1 MKKKSLWLIVL
12 TVVMCLSFSIALA
25 ACGEKEEDKYSSATV
40 LQIANKDELQA
51 EWYEDGE
58 DRTVKLTLPPELTE
72 NDVRITSNN
81 PAVVLVEGKTLKAA
95 GVGMA
100 KITVFA
106 DDESDSVNIRVKQ
119 SLKEITIT
127 NKSELRKIL
136 VNEER
141 TVEFSVRPDAYDV
154 ENAKVEI
161 TSSNASVV
169 SVNDKTAKAV
179 GLGDATLTVKIGNIS
194 DSVDVS
200 VVNMSNPTFGIGDGT
215 VVKGLTGKKIE
226 LPFAALSCDG
236 KDLRDYVEA
245 VCDNGLTFDKKTM
258 SVTAAQKGEYS
269 VTMSVADPR
278 DVSKSTSV
286 TFTVQTYR
294 NIFADYNGYGNIG
307 YESYEDGKQFVADAE
322 QVTSFD
328 RWDATFASF
337 DMIPSRTYYAEI
349 VIDSESKADWSTF
362 YGMTHSVKGDASRWL
377 TAYMDR
383 GAAVTRD
390 PDPADEE
397 SRYYSGARDFRIK
410 DIDIE
415 NDMNCWELH
424 QGNNPKTQILYSY
437 GLNRFRGLDKIE
449 SFPCKLATARIGD
462 FFYFF
467 VNDDYVCTVTN
478 EYLQGK
484 DTVPGY
490 FQQTGIQT
498 DIKNIVWLSGAE
510 AEAKFNALTD
520 NGSKMFGE
528 FAPSEWWKAEN
539 EASEHI
545 THATDNDKGANYTFD
560 TDALTGENKGIVTP
574 YIFFDGNF
582 TFEWEYQFDPSTTA
596 GNWDRFMALEVRH
609 LRDENE
615 QWGSNYSNKYA
626 FLFGSSWQ
634 KNGDNDLCAMV
645 KCFSKNKP
653 NDWDWEHPAVVSG
666 GQEWYSNSEKLK
678 YSVTRICMENDEGK
692 PFARYTF
699 VIQRADGTERSE
711 WTYDDYGL
719 DKWNSPCEPV
729 ILLWK
734 NKGVKGTYSNVKWS
748 IPEKSIS
755 IINKKTLQE
764 KWVVGEDNRTVGI
777 SVTGNLGSSVTVTSS
792 NTDVISVDGNT
803 LKAVGGGTATIT
815 VKCGDFTDSVQI
827 TVTPALESVSIT
839 NKEDLSAAW
848 KLSAGGTR
856 EVGVAFAPAEHY
868 NANNTNVEI
877 ISSNTDVITVS
888 GTTLTPV
895 GVGRTTITIKV
906 GDLTDTIQ
914 ITITGDK
921 PALSLDSTADIYGV
935 EGSEITLPGFTVISV
950 EGDEVEEP
958 DVTVTCE
965 GVTISD
971 GKFTA
976 TEKGEYTVTYSY
988 EGADDATVKVNV
1000 YRKAISSVFAEGDEV
1015 RVQYTENAD
1024 SMNDEKQTIVL
1035 NTTKNTYA
1043 QFNMAAGKNFY
1054 GEATFVVAA
1063 QGGNDNFYGI
1073 YAADPTNTNR
1083 YLAAMTDRGND
1094 KNNEWFRAVKI
1105 VDFDTTKD
1113 NWTDVSDTKYWCR
1126 NVFAFGRQISEKSE
1140 GSVTIALA
1148 RIDDIF
1154 YMFIDGQ
1161 AVMNFTAEDYNGKD
1175 LVVGIFQKNAV
1186 QNTQI
1191 TAMTY
1196 LSGSEAETKF
1206 NTLTDKG
1213 SKLFDEYKP
1222 DNYWTGVNKSGEH
1235 IESSLE
1241 SGKGANVTF
1250 KDANQDENAS
1260 AITPNLYF
1268 DGDFTFELEFKFAS
1282 GTTGG
1287 NWNKYMRVE
1296 LRNSQYS
1303 DWGVSITA
1311 TAQVNGGNNLCIGA
1325 NVNRSEHGDLNGLW
1339 LKDEGYAKQ
1348 YKFAISRV
1356 CGTNGNAN
1364 YYFKAWQKDGEE
1376 YTLIYNRYLV
1386 GTQLNDFGA
1395 PDMPAIIVIKT
1406 VNVAG
1411 EYTNVKWSI
1420 PEKWK
1425 IPDSR
1430 VEISNKTD
1438 LAQRWIVGT
1447 EEREVGVIVDPN
1459 LFGYYTITSS
1469 APEVV
1474 SVKDNKLKALAAGT
1488 ATVTLTAGNKTD
1500 SVEITVIPVL
1510 SDISISNNEVL
1521 SAAWKLS
1528 DGGTREVGVAFAP
1541 AEHYNANNT
1550 NVEIISSNTDVIT
1563 VSGTTLTP
1571 VGVGRTTITIKV
1583 GDLTDTIQITITGDK
1598 PALSLDSTAD
1608 IYGVEGSEITLPGFT
1623 VISVEGDEVEE
1634 PDVTVTCEGV
1644 TISDGKFTAT
1654 EKGEYTVTYSYEGA
1668 DDATVKVNV
1677 YRKAISSVF
1686 AEGDEV
1692 RVQYTENA
1700 DSMNDEKQTIV
1711 LNTTKNT
1718 YAQFNMAAGKNFYGE
1733 ATFVV
1738 AAQGGNDNFYG
1749 IYAADPTNT
1758 NRYLAAMTDRGN
1770 DKNNEWFR
1778 AVKIVDFDT
1787 TKDNWT
1793 DVISTKFW
1801 CRNVFKYGQKITEK
1815 AEDRVTIA
1823 LARIDD
1829 IFYMFI
1835 DGQAVMGFTAENYN
1849 GKDMVVGI
1857 FQKNAVQ
1864 DTQITA
1870 MNYLSGEEAKTKFNV
1885 LTSNG
1890 SELLGEYRYNDWWEN
1905 VNHASEYISSSE
1917 DAGKG
1922 ANYTFNNALAGENEG
1937 IVTPNI
1943 NFDSDFTFEWEFK
1956 FADGTTG
1963 GNWDK
1968 YMRVELRNSD
1978 NSDWGF
1984 RFTAT
1989 AQVNGSDNLCIGA
2002 NINGTD
2008 SVQDLGGAWSYDE
2021 NYAGQYKFSI
2031 SRKIGTDNT
2040 TFTFKAWKKNVSGE
2054 YELVHD
2060 KSWTGTETKEFGA
2073 ATNPAI
2079 VVIKSVNV
2087 AGEYT
2092 NIKWSA
2098 TATQE

>member
-528 FAPSEWWKAEN
+528 FAPSEWWKTEN

-666 GQEWYSNSEKLK
+666 GQEWYSNSKKLK

-764 KWVVGEDNRTVGI
+764 KWVVGEDDRTVGI

-839 NKEDLSAAW
+839 NKEALSAAW

-856 EVGVAFAPAEHY
+856 NVEIAFNPSDIY
-868 NANNTNVEI
+868 NADNTSVEI

-950 EGDEVEEP
+950 EGDEVENP
-958 DVTVTCE
+958 IVTITCDNA
-965 GVTISD
+965 TISD

-1043 QFNMAAGKNFY
+1043 QFNMAADKNFY
-1054 GEATFVVAA
+1054 AEATFVIAA
-1063 QGGNDNFYGI
+1063 QDGN
-1073 YAADPTNTNR
+1073 
-1083 YLAAMTDRGND
+1083 
-1094 KNNEWFRAVKI
+1094 
-1105 VDFDTTKD
+1105 
-1113 NWTDVSDTKYWCR
+1113 
-1126 NVFAFGRQISEKSE
+1126 Q
-1140 GSVTIALA
+1140 
-1148 RIDDIF
+1148 
-1154 YMFIDGQ
+1154 
-1161 AVMNFTAEDYNGKD
+1161 
-1175 LVVGIFQKNAV
+1175 
-1186 QNTQI
+1186 
-1191 TAMTY
+1191 
-1196 LSGSEAETKF
+1196 
-1206 NTLTDKG
+1206 
-1213 SKLFDEYKP
+1213 
-1222 DNYWTGVNKSGEH
+1222 
-1235 IESSLE
+1235 
-1241 SGKGANVTF
+1241 
-1250 KDANQDENAS
+1250 
-1260 AITPNLYF
+1260 
-1268 DGDFTFELEFKFAS
+1268 
-1282 GTTGG
+1282 
-1287 NWNKYMRVE
+1287 
-1296 LRNSQYS
+1296 
-1303 DWGVSITA
+1303 
-1311 TAQVNGGNNLCIGA
+1311 
-1325 NVNRSEHGDLNGLW
+1325 
-1339 LKDEGYAKQ
+1339 
-1348 YKFAISRV
+1348 
-1356 CGTNGNAN
+1356 
-1364 YYFKAWQKDGEE
+1364 
-1376 YTLIYNRYLV
+1376 
-1386 GTQLNDFGA
+1386 
-1395 PDMPAIIVIKT
+1395 
-1406 VNVAG
+1406 
-1411 EYTNVKWSI
+1411 
-1420 PEKWK
+1420 
-1425 IPDSR
+1425 
-1430 VEISNKTD
+1430 
-1438 LAQRWIVGT
+1438 
-1447 EEREVGVIVDPN
+1447 
-1459 LFGYYTITSS
+1459 
-1469 APEVV
+1469 
-1474 SVKDNKLKALAAGT
+1474 
-1488 ATVTLTAGNKTD
+1488 
-1500 SVEITVIPVL
+1500 
-1510 SDISISNNEVL
+1510 
-1521 SAAWKLS
+1521 
-1528 DGGTREVGVAFAP
+1528 
-1541 AEHYNANNT
+1541 
-1550 NVEIISSNTDVIT
+1550 
-1563 VSGTTLTP
+1563 
-1571 VGVGRTTITIKV
+1571 
-1583 GDLTDTIQITITGDK
+1583 
-1598 PALSLDSTAD
+1598 
-1608 IYGVEGSEITLPGFT
+1608 
-1623 VISVEGDEVEE
+1623 
-1634 PDVTVTCEGV
+1634 
-1644 TISDGKFTAT
+1644 
-1654 EKGEYTVTYSYEGA
+1654 
-1668 DDATVKVNV
+1668 
-1677 YRKAISSVF
+1677 
-1686 AEGDEV
+1686 
-1692 RVQYTENA
+1692 
-1700 DSMNDEKQTIV
+1700 
-1711 LNTTKNT
+1711 
-1718 YAQFNMAAGKNFYGE
+1718 
-1733 ATFVV
+1733 
-1738 AAQGGNDNFYG
+1738 NFYG

>member
-437 GLNRFRGLDKIE
+437 GLYRFRGLDKIE

-545 THATDNDKGANYTFD
+545 AHATDNDKGANYTFD

-634 KNGDNDLCAMV
+634 KNVDNDLCAMV

-653 NDWDWEHPAVVSG
+653 NDWDWERPTMSPG
-666 GQEWYSNSEKLK
+666 GKEWYSNSEKLK

-748 IPEKSIS
+748 IP
-755 IINKKTLQE
+755 Q
-764 KWVVGEDNRTVGI
+764 
-777 SVTGNLGSSVTVTSS
+777 
-792 NTDVISVDGNT
+792 DG
-803 LKAVGGGTATIT
+803 
-815 VKCGDFTDSVQI
+815 
-827 TVTPALESVSIT
+827 
-839 NKEDLSAAW
+839 
-848 KLSAGGTR
+848 
-856 EVGVAFAPAEHY
+856 
-868 NANNTNVEI
+868 VEI
-877 ISSNTDVITVS
+877 SNKPVLSLEDSS
-888 GTTLTPV
+888 PV
-895 GVGRTTITIKV
+895 YGMV
-906 GDLTDTIQ
+906 GD
-914 ITITGDK
+914 
-921 PALSLDSTADIYGV
+921 
-935 EGSEITLPGFTVISV
+935 EIILPEYTVISV
-950 EGDEVEEP
+950 EGDEVQNPE
-958 DVTVTCE
+958 VLITCE
-965 GVTISD
+965 NANIST
-971 GKFTA
+971 GIFTA
-976 TEKGEYTVTYSY
+976 TQSGKYIVTYSY
-988 EGADDATVKVNV
+988 QGADEVRVAVYV
-1000 YRKAISSVFAEGDEV
+1000 YRKVISSIFAEGDEV
-1015 RVQYTENAD
+1015 KVQYIENTD
-1024 SMNDEKQTIVL
+1024 CIDDEKQTITL
-1035 NTTKNTYA
+1035 DTTKNTYA
-1043 QFNMAAGKNFY
+1043 QFNMAADKNFY
-1054 GEATFVVAA
+1054 AEATFVISP
-1063 QGGNDNFYGI
+1063 QSRNQNFYGL
-1073 YAADPTNTNR
+1073 YAADPTVPNR
-1083 YLAAMTDRGND
+1083 YLAVMTDRGVITE
-1094 KNNEWFRAVKI
+1094 EWHRAVKVI
-1105 VDFDTTKD
+1105 DFDTTKE
-1113 NWTDVSDTKYWCR
+1113 NWTDV
-1126 NVFAFGRQISEKSE
+1126 E
-1140 GSVTIALA
+1140 
-1148 RIDDIF
+1148 
-1154 YMFIDGQ
+1154 
-1161 AVMNFTAEDYNGKD
+1161 
-1175 LVVGIFQKNAV
+1175 
-1186 QNTQI
+1186 
-1191 TAMTY
+1191 
-1196 LSGSEAETKF
+1196 
-1206 NTLTDKG
+1206 
-1213 SKLFDEYKP
+1213 
-1222 DNYWTGVNKSGEH
+1222 
-1235 IESSLE
+1235 
-1241 SGKGANVTF
+1241 
-1250 KDANQDENAS
+1250 
-1260 AITPNLYF
+1260 
-1268 DGDFTFELEFKFAS
+1268 
-1282 GTTGG
+1282 
-1287 NWNKYMRVE
+1287 
-1296 LRNSQYS
+1296 
-1303 DWGVSITA
+1303 
-1311 TAQVNGGNNLCIGA
+1311 
-1325 NVNRSEHGDLNGLW
+1325 
-1339 LKDEGYAKQ
+1339 
-1348 YKFAISRV
+1348 
-1356 CGTNGNAN
+1356 
-1364 YYFKAWQKDGEE
+1364 
-1376 YTLIYNRYLV
+1376 
-1386 GTQLNDFGA
+1386 
-1395 PDMPAIIVIKT
+1395 
-1406 VNVAG
+1406 
-1411 EYTNVKWSI
+1411 
-1420 PEKWK
+1420 
-1425 IPDSR
+1425 
-1430 VEISNKTD
+1430 
-1438 LAQRWIVGT
+1438 
-1447 EEREVGVIVDPN
+1447 
-1459 LFGYYTITSS
+1459 
-1469 APEVV
+1469 
-1474 SVKDNKLKALAAGT
+1474 
-1488 ATVTLTAGNKTD
+1488 
-1500 SVEITVIPVL
+1500 
-1510 SDISISNNEVL
+1510 
-1521 SAAWKLS
+1521 
-1528 DGGTREVGVAFAP
+1528 
-1541 AEHYNANNT
+1541 
-1550 NVEIISSNTDVIT
+1550 
-1563 VSGTTLTP
+1563 
-1571 VGVGRTTITIKV
+1571 
-1583 GDLTDTIQITITGDK
+1583 
-1598 PALSLDSTAD
+1598 
-1608 IYGVEGSEITLPGFT
+1608 
-1623 VISVEGDEVEE
+1623 
-1634 PDVTVTCEGV
+1634 
-1644 TISDGKFTAT
+1644 
-1654 EKGEYTVTYSYEGA
+1654 
-1668 DDATVKVNV
+1668 
-1677 YRKAISSVF
+1677 
-1686 AEGDEV
+1686 
-1692 RVQYTENA
+1692 
-1700 DSMNDEKQTIV
+1700 
-1711 LNTTKNT
+1711 
-1718 YAQFNMAAGKNFYGE
+1718 
-1733 ATFVV
+1733 
-1738 AAQGGNDNFYG
+1738 
-1749 IYAADPTNT
+1749 
-1758 NRYLAAMTDRGN
+1758 
-1770 DKNNEWFR
+1770 
-1778 AVKIVDFDT
+1778 
-1787 TKDNWT
+1787 
-1793 DVISTKFW
+1793 STKFW

-1885 LTSNG
+1885 LTSHG
-1890 SELLGEYRYNDWWEN
+1890 SELLGEYRYNDWWEGTN
-1905 VNHASEYISSSE
+1905 SASEHISSSA
-1917 DAGKG
+1917 DASKG
-1922 ANYTFNNALAGENEG
+1922 TNFTFTGAVQDENAGV
-1937 IVTPNI
+1937 VTPNI

-1956 FADGTTG
+1956 FADGTTTG

-2060 KSWTGTETKEFGA
+2060 KSWTGTETKWFGA

>member
-337 DMIPSRTYYAEI
+337 DMQPSKTYYAEL
-349 VIDSESKADWSTF
+349 VIDSASKADWSTF

-437 GLNRFRGLDKIE
+437 GLYRFRGLDKIE

-748 IPEKSIS
+748 IP
-755 IINKKTLQE
+755 Q
-764 KWVVGEDNRTVGI
+764 
-777 SVTGNLGSSVTVTSS
+777 
-792 NTDVISVDGNT
+792 DG
-803 LKAVGGGTATIT
+803 
-815 VKCGDFTDSVQI
+815 
-827 TVTPALESVSIT
+827 
-839 NKEDLSAAW
+839 
-848 KLSAGGTR
+848 
-856 EVGVAFAPAEHY
+856 
-868 NANNTNVEI
+868 VEI
-877 ISSNTDVITVS
+877 SNKPVLSLEDSS
-888 GTTLTPV
+888 PV
-895 GVGRTTITIKV
+895 YGMV
-906 GDLTDTIQ
+906 GD
-914 ITITGDK
+914 
-921 PALSLDSTADIYGV
+921 
-935 EGSEITLPGFTVISV
+935 EIILPEYTVISV
-950 EGDEVEEP
+950 EGDEVQNPE
-958 DVTVTCE
+958 VLITCE
-965 GVTISD
+965 NANIST
-971 GKFTA
+971 GIFTA
-976 TEKGEYTVTYSY
+976 TQSGKYIVTYSY
-988 EGADDATVKVNV
+988 QGADEVRVAVYV
-1000 YRKAISSVFAEGDEV
+1000 YRKVISSIFAEGDEV
-1015 RVQYTENAD
+1015 KVQYIENTD
-1024 SMNDEKQTIVL
+1024 CIDDEKQTITL
-1035 NTTKNTYA
+1035 DTTKNTYA
-1043 QFNMAAGKNFY
+1043 QFNMAADKNFY
-1054 GEATFVVAA
+1054 AEATFVVAA

-1073 YAADPTNTNR
+1073 YAADPTVPNR
-1083 YLAAMTDRGND
+1083 YLAVMTDRGVITE
-1094 KNNEWFRAVKI
+1094 EWHRAVKVI
-1105 VDFDTTKD
+1105 DFDTTKE
-1113 NWTDVSDTKYWCR
+1113 NWTDVESTKFWCR
-1126 NVFAFGRQISEKSE
+1126 NVFQYGQKITEKAE

-1148 RIDDIF
+1148 RVNDIF
-1154 YMFIDGQ
+1154 YM
-1161 AVMNFTAEDYNGKD
+1161 
-1175 LVVGIFQKNAV
+1175 L
-1186 QNTQI
+1186 
-1191 TAMTY
+1191 
-1196 LSGSEAETKF
+1196 
-1206 NTLTDKG
+1206 
-1213 SKLFDEYKP
+1213 
-1222 DNYWTGVNKSGEH
+1222 
-1235 IESSLE
+1235 
-1241 SGKGANVTF
+1241 
-1250 KDANQDENAS
+1250 
-1260 AITPNLYF
+1260 
-1268 DGDFTFELEFKFAS
+1268 
-1282 GTTGG
+1282 
-1287 NWNKYMRVE
+1287 
-1296 LRNSQYS
+1296 
-1303 DWGVSITA
+1303 
-1311 TAQVNGGNNLCIGA
+1311 
-1325 NVNRSEHGDLNGLW
+1325 
-1339 LKDEGYAKQ
+1339 
-1348 YKFAISRV
+1348 
-1356 CGTNGNAN
+1356 
-1364 YYFKAWQKDGEE
+1364 
-1376 YTLIYNRYLV
+1376 
-1386 GTQLNDFGA
+1386 
-1395 PDMPAIIVIKT
+1395 
-1406 VNVAG
+1406 
-1411 EYTNVKWSI
+1411 
-1420 PEKWK
+1420 
-1425 IPDSR
+1425 
-1430 VEISNKTD
+1430 
-1438 LAQRWIVGT
+1438 
-1447 EEREVGVIVDPN
+1447 
-1459 LFGYYTITSS
+1459 
-1469 APEVV
+1469 
-1474 SVKDNKLKALAAGT
+1474 
-1488 ATVTLTAGNKTD
+1488 
-1500 SVEITVIPVL
+1500 
-1510 SDISISNNEVL
+1510 
-1521 SAAWKLS
+1521 
-1528 DGGTREVGVAFAP
+1528 
-1541 AEHYNANNT
+1541 
-1550 NVEIISSNTDVIT
+1550 
-1563 VSGTTLTP
+1563 
-1571 VGVGRTTITIKV
+1571 
-1583 GDLTDTIQITITGDK
+1583 
-1598 PALSLDSTAD
+1598 
-1608 IYGVEGSEITLPGFT
+1608 
-1623 VISVEGDEVEE
+1623 
-1634 PDVTVTCEGV
+1634 
-1644 TISDGKFTAT
+1644 
-1654 EKGEYTVTYSYEGA
+1654 
-1668 DDATVKVNV
+1668 
-1677 YRKAISSVF
+1677 
-1686 AEGDEV
+1686 
-1692 RVQYTENA
+1692 
-1700 DSMNDEKQTIV
+1700 
-1711 LNTTKNT
+1711 
-1718 YAQFNMAAGKNFYGE
+1718 
-1733 ATFVV
+1733 
-1738 AAQGGNDNFYG
+1738 
-1749 IYAADPTNT
+1749 
-1758 NRYLAAMTDRGN
+1758 
-1770 DKNNEWFR
+1770 
-1778 AVKIVDFDT
+1778 
-1787 TKDNWT
+1787 
-1793 DVISTKFW
+1793 
-1801 CRNVFKYGQKITEK
+1801 
-1815 AEDRVTIA
+1815 
-1823 LARIDD
+1823 
-1829 IFYMFI
+1829 I
-1835 DGQAVMGFTAENYN
+1835 DGQAVMGFTAQDYN
-1849 GKDMVVGI
+1849 GKNMVVGV
-1857 FQKNAVQ
+1857 FQKNAVSG
-1864 DTQITA
+1864 TQITA
-1870 MNYLSGEEAKTKFNV
+1870 MNYVSGDAAQTKFNA
-1885 LTSNG
+1885 LTQNG
-1890 SELLGEYRYNDWWEN
+1890 SDLLGEYRYNIWWEEN
-1905 VNHASEYISSSE
+1905 NSASEHISSSP
-1917 DAGKG
+1917 DASKG
-1922 ANYTFNNALAGENEG
+1922 TNFTFTGAVQDENAGV
-1937 IVTPNI
+1937 VTPNI
-1943 NFDSDFTFEWEFK
+1943 NFDSDFTFEWEFE
-1956 FADGTTG
+1956 FAEGTTG

-1968 YMRVELRNSD
+1968 YMSVELRTAE

-1984 RFTAT
+1984 KFITS
-1989 AQVNGSDNLCIGA
+1989 AQVNGDNNICISA
-2002 NINGTD
+2002 NINVDTN
-2008 SVQDLGGAWSYDE
+2008 SDLGGAWMYDE
-2021 NYAGQYKFSI
+2021 NYAGHFKFAV
-2031 SRKIGTDNT
+2031 SRKINAEST
-2040 TFTFKAWKKNVSGE
+2040 TITFKAWKLNEDGE

-2060 KSWTGTETKEFGA
+2060 KSWTGTEVKEFGA
-2073 ATNPAI
+2073 ANSPAI
-2079 VVIKSVNV
+2079 VVIKTVNCE
-2087 AGEYT
+2087 GEYT

>member
-528 FAPSEWWKAEN
+528 FAPSEWWKTEN

-666 GQEWYSNSEKLK
+666 GQEWYSNSKKLK

-699 VIQRADGTERSE
+699 VIQRADGTERSV
-711 WTYDDYGL
+711 WKYDDYGL

-748 IPEKSIS
+748 IPQADKPVLSLEDSS
-755 IINKKTLQE
+755 P
-764 KWVVGEDNRTVGI
+764 VYGMVGD
-777 SVTGNLGSSVTVTSS
+777 
-792 NTDVISVDGNT
+792 
-803 LKAVGGGTATIT
+803 
-815 VKCGDFTDSVQI
+815 
-827 TVTPALESVSIT
+827 
-839 NKEDLSAAW
+839 
-848 KLSAGGTR
+848 
-856 EVGVAFAPAEHY
+856 
-868 NANNTNVEI
+868 EI
-877 ISSNTDVITVS
+877 I
-888 GTTLTPV
+888 
-895 GVGRTTITIKV
+895 
-906 GDLTDTIQ
+906 
-914 ITITGDK
+914 
-921 PALSLDSTADIYGV
+921 
-935 EGSEITLPGFTVISV
+935 LPEYTVISV
-950 EGDEVEEP
+950 EGDEVQNPE
-958 DVTVTCE
+958 VLITCE
-965 GVTISD
+965 NANIST
-971 GKFTA
+971 GIFTA
-976 TEKGEYTVTYSY
+976 TQSGKYIVTYSY
-988 EGADDATVKVNV
+988 QGADEVSVAVYV
-1000 YRKAISSVFAEGDEV
+1000 YRKVISSIFAEGDEV
-1015 RVQYTENAD
+1015 KVQYIENTD
-1024 SMNDEKQTIVL
+1024 CIDDEKQTITL
-1035 NTTKNTYA
+1035 DTTKNTYA
-1043 QFNMAAGKNFY
+1043 QFNMAADKNFY
-1054 GEATFVVAA
+1054 AEATFAISP
-1063 QGGNDNFYGI
+1063 QSGNQNFYGL
-1073 YAADPTNTNR
+1073 YAADPTVPNR
-1083 YLAAMTDRGND
+1083 YLAVMTDRGVITE
-1094 KNNEWFRAVKI
+1094 EWHRAVKVI
-1105 VDFDTTKD
+1105 DFDTTKE
-1113 NWTDVSDTKYWCR
+1113 NWTDVESTKFWCR
-1126 NVFAFGRQISEKSE
+1126 NVFQYGQKITEKAE

-1148 RIDDIF
+1148 RVNDIF
-1154 YMFIDGQ
+1154 YM
-1161 AVMNFTAEDYNGKD
+1161 
-1175 LVVGIFQKNAV
+1175 L
-1186 QNTQI
+1186 
-1191 TAMTY
+1191 
-1196 LSGSEAETKF
+1196 
-1206 NTLTDKG
+1206 
-1213 SKLFDEYKP
+1213 
-1222 DNYWTGVNKSGEH
+1222 
-1235 IESSLE
+1235 
-1241 SGKGANVTF
+1241 
-1250 KDANQDENAS
+1250 
-1260 AITPNLYF
+1260 
-1268 DGDFTFELEFKFAS
+1268 
-1282 GTTGG
+1282 
-1287 NWNKYMRVE
+1287 
-1296 LRNSQYS
+1296 
-1303 DWGVSITA
+1303 
-1311 TAQVNGGNNLCIGA
+1311 
-1325 NVNRSEHGDLNGLW
+1325 
-1339 LKDEGYAKQ
+1339 
-1348 YKFAISRV
+1348 
-1356 CGTNGNAN
+1356 
-1364 YYFKAWQKDGEE
+1364 
-1376 YTLIYNRYLV
+1376 
-1386 GTQLNDFGA
+1386 
-1395 PDMPAIIVIKT
+1395 
-1406 VNVAG
+1406 
-1411 EYTNVKWSI
+1411 
-1420 PEKWK
+1420 
-1425 IPDSR
+1425 
-1430 VEISNKTD
+1430 
-1438 LAQRWIVGT
+1438 
-1447 EEREVGVIVDPN
+1447 
-1459 LFGYYTITSS
+1459 
-1469 APEVV
+1469 
-1474 SVKDNKLKALAAGT
+1474 
-1488 ATVTLTAGNKTD
+1488 
-1500 SVEITVIPVL
+1500 
-1510 SDISISNNEVL
+1510 
-1521 SAAWKLS
+1521 
-1528 DGGTREVGVAFAP
+1528 
-1541 AEHYNANNT
+1541 
-1550 NVEIISSNTDVIT
+1550 
-1563 VSGTTLTP
+1563 
-1571 VGVGRTTITIKV
+1571 
-1583 GDLTDTIQITITGDK
+1583 
-1598 PALSLDSTAD
+1598 
-1608 IYGVEGSEITLPGFT
+1608 
-1623 VISVEGDEVEE
+1623 
-1634 PDVTVTCEGV
+1634 
-1644 TISDGKFTAT
+1644 
-1654 EKGEYTVTYSYEGA
+1654 
-1668 DDATVKVNV
+1668 
-1677 YRKAISSVF
+1677 
-1686 AEGDEV
+1686 
-1692 RVQYTENA
+1692 
-1700 DSMNDEKQTIV
+1700 
-1711 LNTTKNT
+1711 
-1718 YAQFNMAAGKNFYGE
+1718 
-1733 ATFVV
+1733 
-1738 AAQGGNDNFYG
+1738 
-1749 IYAADPTNT
+1749 
-1758 NRYLAAMTDRGN
+1758 
-1770 DKNNEWFR
+1770 
-1778 AVKIVDFDT
+1778 
-1787 TKDNWT
+1787 
-1793 DVISTKFW
+1793 
-1801 CRNVFKYGQKITEK
+1801 
-1815 AEDRVTIA
+1815 
-1823 LARIDD
+1823 
-1829 IFYMFI
+1829 I
-1835 DGQAVMGFTAENYN
+1835 DGQAVMGFTAQDYN
-1849 GKDMVVGI
+1849 GKNMVVGV
-1857 FQKNAVQ
+1857 FQKNAVSG
-1864 DTQITA
+1864 TQITA
-1870 MNYLSGEEAKTKFNV
+1870 MNYVSGDAAQTKFNA
-1885 LTSNG
+1885 LTQNG
-1890 SELLGEYRYNDWWEN
+1890 SDLLGEYRYDSWWEETN
-1905 VNHASEYISSSE
+1905 SASEHISSSA
-1917 DAGKG
+1917 DASKG
-1922 ANYTFNNALAGENEG
+1922 TNFTFTGAVQGENAG
-1937 IVTPNI
+1937 VVTPNI
-1943 NFDSDFTFEWEFK
+1943 NFDGDFTFEWEFK

-1984 RFTAT
+1984 GFTAT

-2060 KSWTGTETKEFGA
+2060 KSWTGTETKWFGA

>member
-498 DIKNIVWLSGAE
+498 DIKNIVWLSAAE

-528 FAPSEWWKAEN
+528 FAPSEWWKTEN

-666 GQEWYSNSEKLK
+666 GQEWYSNSKKLK

-748 IPEKSIS
+748 IP
-755 IINKKTLQE
+755 Q
-764 KWVVGEDNRTVGI
+764 
-777 SVTGNLGSSVTVTSS
+777 
-792 NTDVISVDGNT
+792 DG
-803 LKAVGGGTATIT
+803 
-815 VKCGDFTDSVQI
+815 
-827 TVTPALESVSIT
+827 
-839 NKEDLSAAW
+839 
-848 KLSAGGTR
+848 
-856 EVGVAFAPAEHY
+856 
-868 NANNTNVEI
+868 VEI
-877 ISSNTDVITVS
+877 SNKPVLSLEDSS
-888 GTTLTPV
+888 PV
-895 GVGRTTITIKV
+895 YGMV
-906 GDLTDTIQ
+906 GD
-914 ITITGDK
+914 
-921 PALSLDSTADIYGV
+921 
-935 EGSEITLPGFTVISV
+935 EIILPEYTVISV
-950 EGDEVEEP
+950 EGDEVQNPE
-958 DVTVTCE
+958 VLITCE
-965 GVTISD
+965 NANIST
-971 GKFTA
+971 GIFTA
-976 TEKGEYTVTYSY
+976 TQSGKYIVTYSY
-988 EGADDATVKVNV
+988 QGADEVRVAVYV
-1000 YRKAISSVFAEGDEV
+1000 YRKVISSIFAEGDEV
-1015 RVQYTENAD
+1015 KVQYIENTD
-1024 SMNDEKQTIVL
+1024 CIDDEKQTITL
-1035 NTTKNTYA
+1035 DTTKNTYA
-1043 QFNMAAGKNFY
+1043 QFNMAADKNFY
-1054 GEATFVVAA
+1054 AEATFVVAA

-1073 YAADPTNTNR
+1073 YAADPTVPNR
-1083 YLAAMTDRGND
+1083 YLAVMTDRGVITE
-1094 KNNEWFRAVKI
+1094 EWHRAVKVI
-1105 VDFDTTKD
+1105 DFDTTKE
-1113 NWTDVSDTKYWCR
+1113 NWTDV
-1126 NVFAFGRQISEKSE
+1126 E
-1140 GSVTIALA
+1140 
-1148 RIDDIF
+1148 
-1154 YMFIDGQ
+1154 
-1161 AVMNFTAEDYNGKD
+1161 
-1175 LVVGIFQKNAV
+1175 
-1186 QNTQI
+1186 
-1191 TAMTY
+1191 
-1196 LSGSEAETKF
+1196 
-1206 NTLTDKG
+1206 
-1213 SKLFDEYKP
+1213 
-1222 DNYWTGVNKSGEH
+1222 
-1235 IESSLE
+1235 
-1241 SGKGANVTF
+1241 
-1250 KDANQDENAS
+1250 
-1260 AITPNLYF
+1260 
-1268 DGDFTFELEFKFAS
+1268 
-1282 GTTGG
+1282 
-1287 NWNKYMRVE
+1287 
-1296 LRNSQYS
+1296 
-1303 DWGVSITA
+1303 
-1311 TAQVNGGNNLCIGA
+1311 
-1325 NVNRSEHGDLNGLW
+1325 
-1339 LKDEGYAKQ
+1339 
-1348 YKFAISRV
+1348 
-1356 CGTNGNAN
+1356 
-1364 YYFKAWQKDGEE
+1364 
-1376 YTLIYNRYLV
+1376 
-1386 GTQLNDFGA
+1386 
-1395 PDMPAIIVIKT
+1395 
-1406 VNVAG
+1406 
-1411 EYTNVKWSI
+1411 
-1420 PEKWK
+1420 
-1425 IPDSR
+1425 
-1430 VEISNKTD
+1430 
-1438 LAQRWIVGT
+1438 
-1447 EEREVGVIVDPN
+1447 
-1459 LFGYYTITSS
+1459 
-1469 APEVV
+1469 
-1474 SVKDNKLKALAAGT
+1474 
-1488 ATVTLTAGNKTD
+1488 
-1500 SVEITVIPVL
+1500 
-1510 SDISISNNEVL
+1510 
-1521 SAAWKLS
+1521 
-1528 DGGTREVGVAFAP
+1528 
-1541 AEHYNANNT
+1541 
-1550 NVEIISSNTDVIT
+1550 
-1563 VSGTTLTP
+1563 
-1571 VGVGRTTITIKV
+1571 
-1583 GDLTDTIQITITGDK
+1583 
-1598 PALSLDSTAD
+1598 
-1608 IYGVEGSEITLPGFT
+1608 
-1623 VISVEGDEVEE
+1623 
-1634 PDVTVTCEGV
+1634 
-1644 TISDGKFTAT
+1644 
-1654 EKGEYTVTYSYEGA
+1654 
-1668 DDATVKVNV
+1668 
-1677 YRKAISSVF
+1677 
-1686 AEGDEV
+1686 
-1692 RVQYTENA
+1692 
-1700 DSMNDEKQTIV
+1700 
-1711 LNTTKNT
+1711 
-1718 YAQFNMAAGKNFYGE
+1718 
-1733 ATFVV
+1733 
-1738 AAQGGNDNFYG
+1738 
-1749 IYAADPTNT
+1749 
-1758 NRYLAAMTDRGN
+1758 
-1770 DKNNEWFR
+1770 
-1778 AVKIVDFDT
+1778 
-1787 TKDNWT
+1787 
-1793 DVISTKFW
+1793 STKFW

-1890 SELLGEYRYNDWWEN
+1890 SELLGEYRYSDWWEEN
-1905 VNHASEYISSSE
+1905 NSASEHISSSA
-1917 DAGKG
+1917 DASKG
-1922 ANYTFNNALAGENEG
+1922 TNFTFTGAVQGENAG
-1937 IVTPNI
+1937 VVTPNI
-1943 NFDSDFTFEWEFK
+1943 NFDGDFTFEWEFE
-1956 FADGTTG
+1956 FAEGTTG

-1968 YMRVELRNSD
+1968 YMSVELRTAE

-1984 RFTAT
+1984 KFITS
-1989 AQVNGSDNLCIGA
+1989 AQVNGDNNICISA
-2002 NINGTD
+2002 NINVDTN
-2008 SVQDLGGAWSYDE
+2008 SDLGGAWMYDE
-2021 NYAGQYKFSI
+2021 NYAGHFKFAV
-2031 SRKIGTDNT
+2031 SRKINAEST
-2040 TFTFKAWKKNVSGE
+2040 TITFKAWKLNEDGE

-2060 KSWTGTETKEFGA
+2060 KSWTGTEVKKSWTGTEVKEFGA
-2073 ATNPAI
+2073 ANSPAI
-2079 VVIKSVNV
+2079 VVIKTVNCE
-2087 AGEYT
+2087 GEYT

>member
-528 FAPSEWWKAEN
+528 FAPSEWWKTEN

-666 GQEWYSNSEKLK
+666 GQEWYSNSKKLK

-748 IPEKSIS
+748 IPQADKPVLSLEDSS
-755 IINKKTLQE
+755 P
-764 KWVVGEDNRTVGI
+764 VYGMVGD
-777 SVTGNLGSSVTVTSS
+777 
-792 NTDVISVDGNT
+792 
-803 LKAVGGGTATIT
+803 
-815 VKCGDFTDSVQI
+815 
-827 TVTPALESVSIT
+827 
-839 NKEDLSAAW
+839 
-848 KLSAGGTR
+848 
-856 EVGVAFAPAEHY
+856 
-868 NANNTNVEI
+868 EI
-877 ISSNTDVITVS
+877 I
-888 GTTLTPV
+888 
-895 GVGRTTITIKV
+895 
-906 GDLTDTIQ
+906 
-914 ITITGDK
+914 
-921 PALSLDSTADIYGV
+921 
-935 EGSEITLPGFTVISV
+935 LPEYTVISV
-950 EGDEVEEP
+950 EGDEVQNPE
-958 DVTVTCE
+958 VLITCE
-965 GVTISD
+965 NANIST
-971 GKFTA
+971 GIFTA
-976 TEKGEYTVTYSY
+976 TQSGKYIVTYSY
-988 EGADDATVKVNV
+988 QGADEVSVAVYV
-1000 YRKAISSVFAEGDEV
+1000 YRKVISSIFAEGDEV
-1015 RVQYTENAD
+1015 KVQYIENTD
-1024 SMNDEKQTIVL
+1024 CIDDEKQTITL
-1035 NTTKNTYA
+1035 DTTKNTYA
-1043 QFNMAAGKNFY
+1043 QFNMAADKNFY
-1054 GEATFVVAA
+1054 AEATFAISP
-1063 QGGNDNFYGI
+1063 QSGNQNFYGL
-1073 YAADPTNTNR
+1073 YAADPTVPNR
-1083 YLAAMTDRGND
+1083 YLAVMTDRGVITE
-1094 KNNEWFRAVKI
+1094 EWHRAVKVI
-1105 VDFDTTKD
+1105 DFDTTKE
-1113 NWTDVSDTKYWCR
+1113 NWTDV
-1126 NVFAFGRQISEKSE
+1126 E
-1140 GSVTIALA
+1140 
-1148 RIDDIF
+1148 
-1154 YMFIDGQ
+1154 
-1161 AVMNFTAEDYNGKD
+1161 
-1175 LVVGIFQKNAV
+1175 
-1186 QNTQI
+1186 
-1191 TAMTY
+1191 
-1196 LSGSEAETKF
+1196 
-1206 NTLTDKG
+1206 
-1213 SKLFDEYKP
+1213 
-1222 DNYWTGVNKSGEH
+1222 
-1235 IESSLE
+1235 
-1241 SGKGANVTF
+1241 
-1250 KDANQDENAS
+1250 
-1260 AITPNLYF
+1260 
-1268 DGDFTFELEFKFAS
+1268 
-1282 GTTGG
+1282 
-1287 NWNKYMRVE
+1287 
-1296 LRNSQYS
+1296 
-1303 DWGVSITA
+1303 
-1311 TAQVNGGNNLCIGA
+1311 
-1325 NVNRSEHGDLNGLW
+1325 
-1339 LKDEGYAKQ
+1339 
-1348 YKFAISRV
+1348 
-1356 CGTNGNAN
+1356 
-1364 YYFKAWQKDGEE
+1364 
-1376 YTLIYNRYLV
+1376 
-1386 GTQLNDFGA
+1386 
-1395 PDMPAIIVIKT
+1395 
-1406 VNVAG
+1406 
-1411 EYTNVKWSI
+1411 
-1420 PEKWK
+1420 
-1425 IPDSR
+1425 
-1430 VEISNKTD
+1430 
-1438 LAQRWIVGT
+1438 
-1447 EEREVGVIVDPN
+1447 
-1459 LFGYYTITSS
+1459 
-1469 APEVV
+1469 
-1474 SVKDNKLKALAAGT
+1474 
-1488 ATVTLTAGNKTD
+1488 
-1500 SVEITVIPVL
+1500 
-1510 SDISISNNEVL
+1510 
-1521 SAAWKLS
+1521 
-1528 DGGTREVGVAFAP
+1528 
-1541 AEHYNANNT
+1541 
-1550 NVEIISSNTDVIT
+1550 
-1563 VSGTTLTP
+1563 
-1571 VGVGRTTITIKV
+1571 
-1583 GDLTDTIQITITGDK
+1583 
-1598 PALSLDSTAD
+1598 
-1608 IYGVEGSEITLPGFT
+1608 
-1623 VISVEGDEVEE
+1623 
-1634 PDVTVTCEGV
+1634 
-1644 TISDGKFTAT
+1644 
-1654 EKGEYTVTYSYEGA
+1654 
-1668 DDATVKVNV
+1668 
-1677 YRKAISSVF
+1677 
-1686 AEGDEV
+1686 
-1692 RVQYTENA
+1692 
-1700 DSMNDEKQTIV
+1700 
-1711 LNTTKNT
+1711 
-1718 YAQFNMAAGKNFYGE
+1718 
-1733 ATFVV
+1733 
-1738 AAQGGNDNFYG
+1738 
-1749 IYAADPTNT
+1749 
-1758 NRYLAAMTDRGN
+1758 
-1770 DKNNEWFR
+1770 
-1778 AVKIVDFDT
+1778 
-1787 TKDNWT
+1787 
-1793 DVISTKFW
+1793 STKFW
-1801 CRNVFKYGQKITEK
+1801 CRNVFQYGQKITEK
-1815 AEDRVTIA
+1815 AEGSVAIA
-1823 LARIDD
+1823 LARVND
-1829 IFYMFI
+1829 IFYMLI
-1835 DGQAVMGFTAENYN
+1835 DGQAVMGFTAQDYN
-1849 GKDMVVGI
+1849 GKNMVVGV
-1857 FQKNAVQ
+1857 FQKNAVSG
-1864 DTQITA
+1864 TQITA
-1870 MNYLSGEEAKTKFNV
+1870 MNYVSGDAAQTKFNA
-1885 LTSNG
+1885 LTQNG
-1890 SELLGEYRYNDWWEN
+1890 SDLLGEYRYDSWWEETN
-1905 VNHASEYISSSE
+1905 SASEHISSSA
-1917 DAGKG
+1917 DASKG
-1922 ANYTFNNALAGENEG
+1922 TNFTFTGAVQGENAG
-1937 IVTPNI
+1937 VVTPNI
-1943 NFDSDFTFEWEFK
+1943 NFDGDFTFEWEFK

>member
-437 GLNRFRGLDKIE
+437 GLYRFRGLDKIE

-528 FAPSEWWKAEN
+528 FAPSEWWKTEN

-634 KNGDNDLCAMV
+634 KNDDNDLCAMV

-653 NDWDWEHPAVVSG
+653 NDWDWERPTMSPG
-666 GQEWYSNSEKLK
+666 GKEWYSNSEKLK

-748 IPEKSIS
+748 IP
-755 IINKKTLQE
+755 Q
-764 KWVVGEDNRTVGI
+764 
-777 SVTGNLGSSVTVTSS
+777 
-792 NTDVISVDGNT
+792 DG
-803 LKAVGGGTATIT
+803 
-815 VKCGDFTDSVQI
+815 
-827 TVTPALESVSIT
+827 
-839 NKEDLSAAW
+839 
-848 KLSAGGTR
+848 
-856 EVGVAFAPAEHY
+856 
-868 NANNTNVEI
+868 VEI
-877 ISSNTDVITVS
+877 SNKPVLSLEDSS
-888 GTTLTPV
+888 PV
-895 GVGRTTITIKV
+895 YGMV
-906 GDLTDTIQ
+906 GD
-914 ITITGDK
+914 
-921 PALSLDSTADIYGV
+921 
-935 EGSEITLPGFTVISV
+935 EIILPEYTVISV
-950 EGDEVEEP
+950 EGDEVQNPE
-958 DVTVTCE
+958 VLITCE
-965 GVTISD
+965 NANIST
-971 GKFTA
+971 GIFTA
-976 TEKGEYTVTYSY
+976 TQSGKYIVTYSY
-988 EGADDATVKVNV
+988 QGADEVRVAVYV
-1000 YRKAISSVFAEGDEV
+1000 YRKVISSIFAEGDEV
-1015 RVQYTENAD
+1015 KVQYIENTD
-1024 SMNDEKQTIVL
+1024 CIDDEKQTIVL

-1043 QFNMAAGKNFY
+1043 QFNMAADKNFY
-1054 GEATFVVAA
+1054 AEATFVISP
-1063 QGGNDNFYGI
+1063 QSRNQNFYGL

-1094 KNNEWFRAVKI
+1094 KNDEWFRAVKI

-1113 NWTDVSDTKYWCR
+1113 KWTDVS
-1126 NVFAFGRQISEKSE
+1126 
-1140 GSVTIALA
+1140 
-1148 RIDDIF
+1148 
-1154 YMFIDGQ
+1154 
-1161 AVMNFTAEDYNGKD
+1161 
-1175 LVVGIFQKNAV
+1175 
-1186 QNTQI
+1186 
-1191 TAMTY
+1191 
-1196 LSGSEAETKF
+1196 
-1206 NTLTDKG
+1206 
-1213 SKLFDEYKP
+1213 
-1222 DNYWTGVNKSGEH
+1222 
-1235 IESSLE
+1235 
-1241 SGKGANVTF
+1241 
-1250 KDANQDENAS
+1250 
-1260 AITPNLYF
+1260 
-1268 DGDFTFELEFKFAS
+1268 
-1282 GTTGG
+1282 
-1287 NWNKYMRVE
+1287 
-1296 LRNSQYS
+1296 
-1303 DWGVSITA
+1303 
-1311 TAQVNGGNNLCIGA
+1311 
-1325 NVNRSEHGDLNGLW
+1325 
-1339 LKDEGYAKQ
+1339 
-1348 YKFAISRV
+1348 
-1356 CGTNGNAN
+1356 
-1364 YYFKAWQKDGEE
+1364 
-1376 YTLIYNRYLV
+1376 
-1386 GTQLNDFGA
+1386 
-1395 PDMPAIIVIKT
+1395 
-1406 VNVAG
+1406 
-1411 EYTNVKWSI
+1411 
-1420 PEKWK
+1420 
-1425 IPDSR
+1425 
-1430 VEISNKTD
+1430 
-1438 LAQRWIVGT
+1438 
-1447 EEREVGVIVDPN
+1447 
-1459 LFGYYTITSS
+1459 
-1469 APEVV
+1469 
-1474 SVKDNKLKALAAGT
+1474 
-1488 ATVTLTAGNKTD
+1488 
-1500 SVEITVIPVL
+1500 
-1510 SDISISNNEVL
+1510 
-1521 SAAWKLS
+1521 
-1528 DGGTREVGVAFAP
+1528 
-1541 AEHYNANNT
+1541 
-1550 NVEIISSNTDVIT
+1550 
-1563 VSGTTLTP
+1563 
-1571 VGVGRTTITIKV
+1571 
-1583 GDLTDTIQITITGDK
+1583 
-1598 PALSLDSTAD
+1598 
-1608 IYGVEGSEITLPGFT
+1608 
-1623 VISVEGDEVEE
+1623 
-1634 PDVTVTCEGV
+1634 
-1644 TISDGKFTAT
+1644 
-1654 EKGEYTVTYSYEGA
+1654 
-1668 DDATVKVNV
+1668 
-1677 YRKAISSVF
+1677 
-1686 AEGDEV
+1686 
-1692 RVQYTENA
+1692 
-1700 DSMNDEKQTIV
+1700 
-1711 LNTTKNT
+1711 
-1718 YAQFNMAAGKNFYGE
+1718 
-1733 ATFVV
+1733 
-1738 AAQGGNDNFYG
+1738 
-1749 IYAADPTNT
+1749 
-1758 NRYLAAMTDRGN
+1758 
-1770 DKNNEWFR
+1770 
-1778 AVKIVDFDT
+1778 
-1787 TKDNWT
+1787 
-1793 DVISTKFW
+1793 STKFW

-1890 SELLGEYRYNDWWEN
+1890 SELLGEYRYSGWWED
-1905 VNHASEYISSSE
+1905 VNHASEHISSPA
-1917 DAGKG
+1917 DASKG
-1922 ANYTFNNALAGENEG
+1922 TNFTFTGAVQDENAGV
-1937 IVTPNI
+1937 VTPNI

-1956 FADGTTG
+1956 FADGTTTG

-2060 KSWTGTETKEFGA
+2060 KSWTGTETKWFGE

>member
-245 VCDNGLTFDKKTM
+245 VCDNGLTFEKKTM

-560 TDALTGENKGIVTP
+560 TDALTGENEGIVTP

-582 TFEWEYQFDPSTTA
+582 TFEWEYQFDPSTTE

-645 KCFSKNKP
+645 KCFSKNNP
-653 NDWDWEHPAVVSG
+653 HDWDWEHPAVVSG

-748 IPEKSIS
+748 IP
-755 IINKKTLQE
+755 Q
-764 KWVVGEDNRTVGI
+764 
-777 SVTGNLGSSVTVTSS
+777 
-792 NTDVISVDGNT
+792 DG
-803 LKAVGGGTATIT
+803 
-815 VKCGDFTDSVQI
+815 
-827 TVTPALESVSIT
+827 
-839 NKEDLSAAW
+839 
-848 KLSAGGTR
+848 
-856 EVGVAFAPAEHY
+856 
-868 NANNTNVEI
+868 VEI
-877 ISSNTDVITVS
+877 SNKPVLSLEDSS
-888 GTTLTPV
+888 PV
-895 GVGRTTITIKV
+895 YGMV
-906 GDLTDTIQ
+906 GD
-914 ITITGDK
+914 
-921 PALSLDSTADIYGV
+921 
-935 EGSEITLPGFTVISV
+935 EIILPEYTVISV
-950 EGDEVEEP
+950 EGDEVQNPE
-958 DVTVTCE
+958 VLITCE
-965 GVTISD
+965 NANIST
-971 GKFTA
+971 GIFTA
-976 TEKGEYTVTYSY
+976 TQSGKYIVTYSY
-988 EGADDATVKVNV
+988 QGADEVRVAVYV
-1000 YRKAISSVFAEGDEV
+1000 YRKVISSIFAEGDEV
-1015 RVQYTENAD
+1015 KVQYNENTD
-1024 SMNDEKQTIVL
+1024 CIDDEKQTITL
-1035 NTTKNTYA
+1035 DTTKNTYA
-1043 QFNMAAGKNFY
+1043 QFNMAADKNFY
-1054 GEATFVVAA
+1054 AEATFVIAA
-1063 QGGNDNFYGI
+1063 QERNQNFYGI
-1073 YAADPTNTNR
+1073 YAADPTVPNR
-1083 YLAAMTDRGND
+1083 YLAVMTDRGVITE
-1094 KNNEWFRAVKI
+1094 EWHRAVKVI
-1105 VDFDTTKD
+1105 DFDTTK
-1113 NWTDVSDTKYWCR
+1113 
-1126 NVFAFGRQISEKSE
+1126 E
-1140 GSVTIALA
+1140 
-1148 RIDDIF
+1148 
-1154 YMFIDGQ
+1154 
-1161 AVMNFTAEDYNGKD
+1161 
-1175 LVVGIFQKNAV
+1175 
-1186 QNTQI
+1186 
-1191 TAMTY
+1191 
-1196 LSGSEAETKF
+1196 
-1206 NTLTDKG
+1206 
-1213 SKLFDEYKP
+1213 
-1222 DNYWTGVNKSGEH
+1222 
-1235 IESSLE
+1235 
-1241 SGKGANVTF
+1241 
-1250 KDANQDENAS
+1250 
-1260 AITPNLYF
+1260 
-1268 DGDFTFELEFKFAS
+1268 
-1282 GTTGG
+1282 
-1287 NWNKYMRVE
+1287 
-1296 LRNSQYS
+1296 
-1303 DWGVSITA
+1303 
-1311 TAQVNGGNNLCIGA
+1311 
-1325 NVNRSEHGDLNGLW
+1325 
-1339 LKDEGYAKQ
+1339 
-1348 YKFAISRV
+1348 
-1356 CGTNGNAN
+1356 
-1364 YYFKAWQKDGEE
+1364 
-1376 YTLIYNRYLV
+1376 
-1386 GTQLNDFGA
+1386 
-1395 PDMPAIIVIKT
+1395 
-1406 VNVAG
+1406 
-1411 EYTNVKWSI
+1411 
-1420 PEKWK
+1420 
-1425 IPDSR
+1425 
-1430 VEISNKTD
+1430 
-1438 LAQRWIVGT
+1438 
-1447 EEREVGVIVDPN
+1447 
-1459 LFGYYTITSS
+1459 
-1469 APEVV
+1469 
-1474 SVKDNKLKALAAGT
+1474 
-1488 ATVTLTAGNKTD
+1488 
-1500 SVEITVIPVL
+1500 
-1510 SDISISNNEVL
+1510 
-1521 SAAWKLS
+1521 
-1528 DGGTREVGVAFAP
+1528 
-1541 AEHYNANNT
+1541 
-1550 NVEIISSNTDVIT
+1550 
-1563 VSGTTLTP
+1563 
-1571 VGVGRTTITIKV
+1571 
-1583 GDLTDTIQITITGDK
+1583 
-1598 PALSLDSTAD
+1598 
-1608 IYGVEGSEITLPGFT
+1608 
-1623 VISVEGDEVEE
+1623 
-1634 PDVTVTCEGV
+1634 
-1644 TISDGKFTAT
+1644 
-1654 EKGEYTVTYSYEGA
+1654 
-1668 DDATVKVNV
+1668 
-1677 YRKAISSVF
+1677 
-1686 AEGDEV
+1686 
-1692 RVQYTENA
+1692 
-1700 DSMNDEKQTIV
+1700 
-1711 LNTTKNT
+1711 
-1718 YAQFNMAAGKNFYGE
+1718 
-1733 ATFVV
+1733 
-1738 AAQGGNDNFYG
+1738 
-1749 IYAADPTNT
+1749 
-1758 NRYLAAMTDRGN
+1758 
-1770 DKNNEWFR
+1770 
-1778 AVKIVDFDT
+1778 
-1787 TKDNWT
+1787 NWT

-1890 SELLGEYRYNDWWEN
+1890 SELLGEYRYSGWWED
-1905 VNHASEYISSSE
+1905 VNHASEHISSSA
-1917 DAGKG
+1917 DASKG
-1922 ANYTFNNALAGENEG
+1922 TNFTFTGAVQDENAGV
-1937 IVTPNI
+1937 VTPNI
-1943 NFDSDFTFEWEFK
+1943 NFDGDFTFEWEFE
-1956 FADGTTG
+1956 FAEGTTG

-1968 YMRVELRNSD
+1968 YMSVELRTAE

-1984 RFTAT
+1984 KFITS
-1989 AQVNGSDNLCIGA
+1989 AQVNGDNNICISA
-2002 NINGTD
+2002 NINVDTN
-2008 SVQDLGGAWSYDE
+2008 SDLGGAWMYDE
-2021 NYAGQYKFSI
+2021 NYAGHFKFAV
-2031 SRKIGTDNT
+2031 SRKINAEST
-2040 TFTFKAWKKNVSGE
+2040 TITFKAWKLNEDGE

-2060 KSWTGTETKEFGA
+2060 KSWTGTEVKEFGA
-2073 ATNPAI
+2073 ANSPAI
-2079 VVIKSVNV
+2079 VVIKTVNCE
-2087 AGEYT
+2087 GEYT